1 MDPTEH
7 DFTHLN
13 RHATPEAKIA
23 CFRSLFRGRTDVYPQ
38 RFESRR
44 TGRAG
49 YSPACSNEWV
59 RGVCE
64 KPRIKCSNCPNQDWI
79 PVSDRLIRW
88 HLSGKDSSGQPF
100 VMGVYPM
107 LLDETCHFLALD
119 LDGAGWQEDAVALA
133 RVVQKMDLPLAL
145 ERSRSGNGA
154 HLWFFFERT
163 IPAIQARRFGAHLL
177 TEAMDTRPEIG
188 LGSYDRM
195 FPNQD
200 TLPRGGFGNLIALP
214 LQKAARDAG
223 NSAFLDGGLSPLA
236 DQWAFLGQIER
247 ISYGRLSEIV
257 TLAER
262 ANRVVPVRMPPSDEF
277 SLSPWA
283 APPSRRSADAG
294 IEISLSKKL
303 EIVFS
308 DKLYIPKAE
317 LPPALRNRMLQLAA
331 FQNPEFYKAQAM
343 RLPTYDKP
351 RVIACTEDH
360 PEHIALPRGCL
371 DALKALLRRNKVRYR
386 IKDLRVVGSPLGVSF
401 SGALRPEQ
409 TSAAKTLLAHETG
422 VLAATTAFG
431 KTVLA
436 AWMIAERRVNTL
448 ILVHRQQLMEQWVER
463 LSEFLDFPKK
473 SIGRLGGGRRK
484 LRGRIDVALIQSL
497 VRKDVV
503 DDRVADYGHLIIDE
517 CHHLS
522 AQSFERAVSRA
533 KAKYVLGLSATV
545 QRKDGHHPI
554 IFMQCGPIRHR
565 VDAKDQAKARPF
577 RHHVIVRPTGFRQL
591 GKPEDDARFE
601 YQKLCQELMEDR
613 SRNRLI
619 CADVGA
625 AIKAGRQPM
634 VLTERTEHLDI
645 LRGELQAL
653 GIASVTLQGGMG
665 KRRRS
670 AAMQDLSHSGTVL
683 LATGRYVG
691 EGFDC
696 SRLDTLFVTMPVSWR
711 GTVAQYV
718 GRLHRLHDGK
728 QVVQVYDYA
737 DLDVPMLERMFDKR
751 CAGYEAVGYSILLP
765 ASALPGWPQSV
776 PLPVDPVWKRDY
788 AASVKRLILDGVDD
802 PLAQLFVHAA
812 TPDQKA
818 NRARSA
824 SEAFLHKRLETL
836 EATQGRFV
844 LNVELPVPFNQRGSM
859 EVDFLCEPAKLVI
872 ELDGTQHLQDEAAWR
887 SDRRKDALLQTH
899 GYFVLRFLTTD
910 LAKDLDAVL
919 DSILSVL
926 AHCEGRAMM
935 GSDRRED
942 QLTGLGQA
950 NVLIQQERD

>member
-1 MDPTEH
+1 MASAFIPQ
-7 DFTHLN
+7 FNHLN
-13 RHATPEAKIA
+13 RHSLPEEKIA

-64 KPRIKCSNCPNQDWI
+64 KPRIKCSNCPHQDWI
-79 PVSDRLIRW
+79 PVTDRLIRW
-88 HLSGKDSSGQPF
+88 HLCGKDSSGLPF

-107 LLDETCHFLALD
+107 LLDESCHFLALD
-119 LDGAGWQEDAVALA
+119 LDGVGWQEDVAALVN
-133 RVVQKMDLPLAL
+133 VVQNLGLPVAL

-154 HLWFFFERT
+154 HLWFFFVQAV
-163 IPAIQARRFGAHLL
+163 PAIQARRLGAHFL
-177 TEAMDTRPEIG
+177 TEAMDMRPEIG

-214 LQKAARDAG
+214 LQKAAREAG
-223 NSAFLDGGLSPLA
+223 HSTFLDESLVPFT
-236 DQWAFLGQIER
+236 DQWAFLGSVQRIEAA
-247 ISYGRLSEIV
+247 RLTEIV
-257 TLAER
+257 TSAER
-262 ANRVVPVRMPPSDEF
+262 TNRIVPVRMPPSDEF
-277 SLSPWA
+277 ALTPWKTY
-283 APPSRRSADAG
+283 PSRRSADSV
-294 IEISLSKKL
+294 IDTSMLKKL

-308 DKLYIPKAE
+308 DKLYIPNAK
-317 LPPALRNRMLQLAA
+317 LPPALRNRILQLAA

-351 RVIACTEDH
+351 RVIGCAEAH

-371 DALKALLRRNKVRYR
+371 DELKKLLRKHKVRFR
-386 IKDLRVVGSPLGVSF
+386 IKDLRVSENPLQVSF
-401 SGALRPEQ
+401 SGSLRPEQ
-409 TSAAKTLLAHETG
+409 AVAAKALLAHDTG

-436 AWMIAERRVNTL
+436 AWMIAERGVNTL
-448 ILVHRQQLMEQWVER
+448 ILVHRQQLMEQWVAR
-463 LSEFLDFPKK
+463 LAEFLDFPEK

-484 LRGRIDVALIQSL
+484 LRGQIDVALIQSM
-497 VRKDVV
+497 VRKDMV
-503 DDRVADYGHLIIDE
+503 DDRIDDYGHLIIDE

-554 IFMQCGPIRHR
+554 IFMQCGPVRHR
-565 VDAKDQAKARPF
+565 VDAKDQAGMRPF

-591 GKPEDDARFE
+591 GEPEEDARFE
-601 YQKLCQELMEDR
+601 YQKLCQALMEDR
-613 SRNRLI
+613 PRNRLI
-619 CADVGA
+619 CADVA
-625 AIKAGRQPM
+625 AAVAAERHPL

-645 LRGELQAL
+645 LREELEAR
-653 GIASVTLQGGMG
+653 GIASVTLQGGMP
-665 KRRRS
+665 KQQRA
-670 AAMQDLSHSGTVL
+670 AAMQDLENAATVI

-696 SRLDTLFVTMPVSWR
+696 ARLDTLFVSMPVSWR

-737 DLDVPMLERMFDKR
+737 DLDVPMLARMFDKR

-776 PLPVDPVWKRDY
+776 PLPVDPAWKRDY
-788 AASVKRLILDGVDD
+788 AASVKRLIMDGVDN
-802 PLAQLFVHAA
+802 PLAQLFVHVA
-812 TPDQKA
+812 TPEQDVK
-818 NRARSA
+818 RARST
-824 SEAFLHKRLETL
+824 SEAFLFKRLETL
-836 EATQGRFV
+836 AATRNRFR
-844 LNVELPVPFNQRGSM
+844 LNAELPIPFNQRGTM
-859 EVDFLCEPAKLVI
+859 EVDFLCEAAKLVI

-887 SDRRKDALLQTH
+887 SDRHKDALLQMQ
-899 GYFVLRFLTTD
+899 GYFVLRFLATD
-910 LAKDLDAVL
+910 LAKDLDQVL
-919 DSILSVL
+919 DSILGTL
-926 AHCEGRAMM
+926 AHCERKQDFGR
-935 GSDRRED
+935 
-942 QLTGLGQA
+942 
-950 NVLIQQERD
+950 